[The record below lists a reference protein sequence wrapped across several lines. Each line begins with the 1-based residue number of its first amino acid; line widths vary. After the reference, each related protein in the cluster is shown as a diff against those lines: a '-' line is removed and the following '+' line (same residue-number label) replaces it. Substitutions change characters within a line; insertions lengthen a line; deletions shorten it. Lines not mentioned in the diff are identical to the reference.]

1 MTINKTTESNITI
14 KSTKNNMKKAK
25 LIHLT
30 PEAIAYWTEIA
41 KANGSTFK
49 TFIQIILEEKPKL
62 KK

>member
-1 MTINKTTESNITI
+1 
-14 KSTKNNMKKAK
+14 MKKAK

-30 PEAIAYWTEIA
+30 PETIAYWSDIA

-49 TFIQIILEEKPKL
+49 VFIQMLLEEHKKL

>member
-1 MTINKTTESNITI
+1 
-14 KSTKNNMKKAK
+14 MKKAK

-62 KK
+62 KAKYEGTAYMAMV

>member
-1 MTINKTTESNITI
+1 
-14 KSTKNNMKKAK
+14 MKKAK

-30 PEAIAYWTEIA
+30 PEAIAYWTKIA

-49 TFIQIILEEKPKL
+49 TFIQITLEEHKNL

>member
-1 MTINKTTESNITI
+1 MEKNTI
-14 KSTKNNMKKAK
+14 KKPLKKTNMKKAK

>member
-1 MTINKTTESNITI
+1 
-14 KSTKNNMKKAK
+14 MKKAK

-62 KK
+62 KKQKS

>member
-1 MTINKTTESNITI
+1 MEKNTI
-14 KSTKNNMKKAK
+14 KKPLKNTNMKKAK

-49 TFIQIILEEKPKL
+49 TFIQIILEEHKNL

>member
-1 MTINKTTESNITI
+1 MEKNTI
-14 KSTKNNMKKAK
+14 TKNTKKINMKKAK

-49 TFIQIILEEKPKL
+49 TFIQVILEEKPKL

>member
-1 MTINKTTESNITI
+1 MK
-14 KSTKNNMKKAK
+14 KKAK

-49 TFIQIILEEKPKL
+49 TFIQVILEERPKL
-62 KK
+62 KKQKS